1 MRHSHGIQQ
10 AVLGVVS
17 RNPDGIHGYAV
28 RRQGERLLGHC
39 WRLNFGEVYR
49 ILDRLAADGLIE
61 PVTDGSASARKVYRI
76 TARGRQSL
84 DDYVLSPQTDAP
96 RPLRQELAVKL
107 LFASPEHSSELLR
120 LVARQREAYVQELHH
135 LGAER
140 RKVRRAPFDA
150 FATHLLIDGAELAA
164 RAELAWLDEVA
175 KRLRDR
181 YGIAPEDADAMDAER
196 MAGERARLRPPSY
209 AARDGSDFGAEV
221 TAR

>member
-1 MRHSHGIQQ
+1 MRHSHGVQH

-28 RRQGERLLGHC
+28 RRQGERLLGHF

-61 PVTDGSASARKVYRI
+61 QVADGSESARKVYRI
-76 TARGRQSL
+76 TGRGQQSL

-107 LFASPEHSSELLR
+107 LFASSDHLPELLR
-120 LVARQREAYVQELHH
+120 LVERQREAYMQELHK
-135 LGAER
+135 LGTER
-140 RKVRRAPFDA
+140 RKMRRAPFDA
-150 FATHLLIDGAELAA
+150 FVTHLLIDGAELSA

-175 KRLRDR
+175 KRLAER
-181 YGIAPEDADAMDAER
+181 YGAP
-196 MAGERARLRPPSY
+196 S
-209 AARDGSDFGAEV
+209 
-221 TAR
+221 TA

>member
-10 AVLGVVS
+10 AVLGVVA

-49 ILDRLAADGLIE
+49 ILDRLAADRLIE
-61 PVTDGSASARKVYRI
+61 LVNDGSASARKVYRI
-76 TARGRQSL
+76 TARGQRTL
-84 DDYVLSPQTDAP
+84 DEYVLSPQTDAP
-96 RPLRQELAVKL
+96 RPMRQELAVKL
-107 LFASPEHSSELLR
+107 LFASAERLPELLR
-120 LVARQREAYVQELHH
+120 LVARQREAYTQELHD

-140 RKVRRAPFDA
+140 RKIRRAPFDA
-150 FATHLLIDGAELAA
+150 FMTHLLIDGAELAA

-175 KRLRDR
+175 RRVRDR
-181 YGIAPEDADAMDAER
+181 YGIAREDADAMVAD
-196 MAGERARLRPPSY
+196 RLAVEHVQLREPRY
-209 AARDGSDFGAEV
+209 ARDGGDLGAEV